1 MKKFVISILM
11 IAVLALSAA
20 QVMAQDAA
28 PVKIG
33 ALSMLNLTEEQYAAI
48 SNSRLLAYNYLM
60 DQGVLQAAA
69 PVPSEI
75 PAFKIEYYDTL
86 DAMLMSLQSGSIQMF
101 FIPQT
106 TGEYLC
112 ANNDRLF
119 MPYTIDYDKADRLI
133 YQDLIRRSGSGYSFM
148 MLEDQTELQEQFN
161 NTITAMEQD
170 GTLETLQQKY
180 INDVISGSAIEAIE
194 FEKFDGDPIRVAVT
208 GSLPPM
214 DYVAPDGTFAGFN
227 TALLSE
233 IGKRLE
239 RNIELVQVDSLGR
252 AAALVSGKVD
262 VVFWTQTTPFSWMS
276 VEERMANAIER
287 AAERDANF
295 TEEEK
300 ELWQAITVARGIS
313 RDNDANQDMP
323 EGTIVTKQYLQDAI
337 IFVMLKAE

>member
-1 MKKFVISILM
+1 
-11 IAVLALSAA
+11 
-20 QVMAQDAA
+20 
-28 PVKIG
+28 
-33 ALSMLNLTEEQYAAI
+33 
-48 SNSRLLAYNYLM
+48 
-60 DQGVLQAAA
+60 
-69 PVPSEI
+69 
-75 PAFKIEYYDTL
+75 
-86 DAMLMSLQSGSIQMF
+86 
-101 FIPQT
+101 
-106 TGEYLC
+106 
-112 ANNDRLF
+112 

-337 IFVMLKAE
+337 IFVMHKAE